1 LLLEQTF
8 EEYPHSLI
16 SSVLEVS
23 GEMKMTTIAI
33 NPFLAKDARRVKT
46 PINQGPAAL
55 RLTPR
60 GRGLARLAVISSL
73 SILLLSGFAAFNGAT
88 AGSNSESISSPYV
101 KISVKPGDTLW
112 SIAEGI
118 AKSPGWPED
127 LYPDTPVEAQTS
139 FKLRN
144 SQLLLYSYP

>member
-1 LLLEQTF
+1 
-8 EEYPHSLI
+8 
-16 SSVLEVS
+16 
-23 GEMKMTTIAI
+23 MTTIAI

-73 SILLLSGFAAFNGAT
+73 SILLLSGYAA
-88 AGSNSESISSPYV
+88 SNSESISSPYV

-118 AKSPGWPED
+118 APQADRRALVADIVEVNNLKSPNLQAGQKIYIPTR
-127 LYPDTPVEAQTS
+127 P
-139 FKLRN
+139 
-144 SQLLLYSYP
+144 

>member
-1 LLLEQTF
+1 
-8 EEYPHSLI
+8 
-16 SSVLEVS
+16 
-23 GEMKMTTIAI
+23 
-33 NPFLAKDARRVKT
+33 
-46 PINQGPAAL
+46 PAAL

-88 AGSNSESISSPYV
+88 AGSSSESISSPYV

-118 AKSPGWPED
+118 APQADRRALVADIVEVNNLKSPNLQAGQKIYIPTR
-127 LYPDTPVEAQTS
+127 P
-139 FKLRN
+139 
-144 SQLLLYSYP
+144 